1 MSMKR
6 KSLVIG
12 GIAVTAAL
20 AGGLALAQTVG
31 PGSGGEGMGP
41 GMMMKGM
48 GHGMGHGMG
57 PGMMMNGMGHGMG
70 PGMMM
75 NGMGHGMG
83 HGMGPGMMQGGPASG
98 FADPAGLDQLK
109 TELGIKPAQEQ
120 AWNTYAKA
128 VGDAAAAQKTT
139 AEGVDRQAL
148 GKMKPADRFA
158 YINQDAQNLRPVRS
172 REGGR
177 RRAAGPR
184 RRAEGRGQEIY
195 RIADQLRHDAGAGMG
210 GPQHRH

>member
-41 GMMMKGM
+41 GMMM
-48 GHGMGHGMG
+48 
-57 PGMMMNGMGHGMG
+57 NGMGHGMG

-75 NGMGHGMG
+75 KGMGHGMG

-98 FADPAGLDQLK
+98 FADPAELDQLK
-109 TELGIKPAQEQ
+109 AELAIKPAQEQ

-128 VGDAAAAQKTT
+128 VGDAAAAQKTS
-139 AEGVDRQAL
+139 AEGVDRQAV

-158 YINQDAQNLRPVRS
+158 YVSKMREQAQTQFARVKAAADELLATLDDEQKAEA
-172 REGGR
+172 REILPGL
-177 RRAAGPR
+177 AESGPGMTR
-184 RRAEGRGQEIY
+184 
-195 RIADQLRHDAGAGMG
+195 GAGMG
-210 GPQHRH
+210 GPRHRH

>member
-1 MSMKR
+1 MKR

-31 PGSGGEGMGP
+31 PGSGADSMGP
-41 GMMMKGM
+41 GMMMKGI

-57 PGMMMNGMGHGMG
+57 PGMMMKGMGHGMG

-83 HGMGPGMMQGGPASG
+83 HGMGPAMMQGGPASG

-109 TELGIKPAQEQ
+109 AELAIKSAQEQ

-139 AEGVDRQAL
+139 AEGVDRQAV

-158 YINQDAQNLRPVRS
+158 YVS
-172 REGGR
+172 KMREQ
-177 RRAAGPR
+177 A
-184 RRAEGRGQEIY
+184 
-195 RIADQLRHDAGAGMG
+195 
-210 GPQHRH
+210 

>member
-31 PGSGGEGMGP
+31 PGSSAE
-41 GMMMKGM
+41 
-48 GHGMGHGMG
+48 GMGHGMG

-75 NGMGHGMG
+75 KGMG
-83 HGMGPGMMQGGPASG
+83 HGMGPGMMQGGPAFG

-139 AEGVDRQAL
+139 AEGVDRQAV

-158 YINQDAQNLRPVRS
+158 YVSKLREQAQTQFARVKAAADELLATLDDEQKAEA
-172 REGGR
+172 REILPGL
-177 RRAAGPR
+177 AESGPGMTR
-184 RRAEGRGQEIY
+184 
-195 RIADQLRHDAGAGMG
+195 GAGMG

>member
-1 MSMKR
+1 MKR
-6 KSLVIG
+6 KSLVIA
-12 GIAVTAAL
+12 GIAATAAL

-48 GHGMGHGMG
+48 GHGMG
-57 PGMMMNGMGHGMG
+57 

-83 HGMGPGMMQGGPASG
+83 HGMGPAMMQGGPASG

-109 TELGIKPAQEQ
+109 AELAIKSAQEQ

-139 AEGVDRQAL
+139 AEGVDRQAV

-158 YINQDAQNLRPVRS
+158 YVSKMREQAQTQFARVKAAADELLATLDDEQKAEA
-172 REGGR
+172 REILPGL
-177 RRAAGPR
+177 AESGPGMTR
-184 RRAEGRGQEIY
+184 
-195 RIADQLRHDAGAGMG
+195 GAGMG